1 MYKSAS
7 GLMDV
12 LGVCACSDYN
22 GSGYDRGHLAP
33 AADHSHDLVK
43 LKETFSLINISPQV
57 CVHIIWR
64 WLYA

>member
-1 MYKSAS
+1 VYKSAW
-7 GLMDV
+7 GLIYK
-12 LGVCACSDYN
+12 LGVGACSDYN

-57 CVHIIWR
+57 CIHIM
-64 WLYA
+64 